1 MAVTRKI
8 KSNDLDNA
16 INNLLDNKETPATPT
31 QPAQAGTPAGTKE
44 EKIKI
49 TFFVN
54 KSTKDLLQEYCK
66 NNDMTLTAG
75 IKKAI
80 REMLSK

>member
-1 MAVTRKI
+1 MAIGQVTRKI
-8 KSNDLDNA
+8 KSSDIENALSESLD
-16 INNLLDNKETPATPT
+16 ESPATPT
-31 QPAQAGTPAGTKE
+31 PAGKPAGKE

-54 KSTKDLLQEYCK
+54 KSTKEKLKAYTDAH
-66 NNDMTLTAG
+66 DMTLTAG

-80 REMLSK
+80 REMLENN